1 MIGAKTVR
9 TLDWGLQ
16 CMDMDGDL
24 SETVGSFLNFP
35 QEIICGALH
44 PVRSKENF
52 DCIGVVF
59 PVQGMK
65 FVKEL
70 LCSPCRVII
79 SKVCDF
85 FSQIRR
91 QLIKKLPFSICKDI
105 FVANATGKAEPNT
118 YFAVALDALA
128 AIFQRMRIQGMPQLL

>member
-1 MIGAKTVR
+1 
-9 TLDWGLQ
+9 
-16 CMDMDGDL
+16 
-24 SETVGSFLNFP
+24 
-35 QEIICGALH
+35 
-44 PVRSKENF
+44 
-52 DCIGVVF
+52 
-59 PVQGMK
+59 MK

-118 YFAVALDALA
+118 YFA
-128 AIFQRMRIQGMPQLL
+128 AIFQRMRIQGHAPIVVMDRSTTVADVANSVQHTVYFWRNINTGFKV